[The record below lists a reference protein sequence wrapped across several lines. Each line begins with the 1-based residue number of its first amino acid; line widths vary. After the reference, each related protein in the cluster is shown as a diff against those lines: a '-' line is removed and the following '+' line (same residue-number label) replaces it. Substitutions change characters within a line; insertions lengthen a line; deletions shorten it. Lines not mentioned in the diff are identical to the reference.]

1 MNPQTLWLPCG
12 QGTVLHPVS
21 NRQLTTDVV
30 ELKDFGRIFEVY
42 HYGNEPIESQ
52 RRIVAAPALFNQLR
66 AVTREL
72 SHWHQHAIAHREGY
86 RDSEGYQHT
95 DGILKLAEQTLKD
108 AQ

>member
-21 NRQLTTDVV
+21 GRQLTTDGV

-52 RRIVAAPALFNQLR
+52 RLIVAAPALLNNLR

-72 SHWHQHAIAHREGY
+72 SHWHQHAIAHRDGY
-86 RDSEGYQHT
+86 DCSAGFYET

-108 AQ
+108 AS